1 MGRPWACCWLA
12 LFIQPLFML
21 FMQLA
26 RSTLLGPQR
35 HACQHV
41 ALLFFLWT
49 YALLLAVGLF
59 PAVALPAATAL
70 PFAAATGATIAA
82 VATVAAAGSPV
93 IPMR

>member
-1 MGRPWACCWLA
+1 MGPDGHPGGRRPRE
-12 LFIQPLFML
+12 PT
-21 FMQLA
+21 
-26 RSTLLGPQR
+26 REQR
-35 HACQHV
+35 TRQRVEFGDADV
-41 ALLFFLWT
+41 
-49 YALLLAVGLF
+49 LLAVGLF